1 MTIDPHD
8 KPHDAN
14 FGEIH
19 MSKSNETPAIEQLAA
34 SMSDACRKF
43 ERIASNSGPDKD
55 AMVVLIRALH
65 RQPTATAAILAA
77 EWVAE
82 LGDHPVNEEAV
93 SMALELRRLFGAE
106 WYVTCAHYR
115 MRENNENCRGEGD
128 EDFALYGDDVEE
140 VRDMW
145 AERFESFDRKRA
157 GEEEAAQA
165 WLKRQARKA
174 A

>member
-1 MTIDPHD
+1 MTT
-8 KPHDAN
+8 N
-14 FGEIH
+14 
-19 MSKSNETPAIEQLAA
+19 NETQAIAQLATN
-34 SMSDACRKF
+34 MSEVCRKF
-43 ERIASNSGPDKD
+43 ERIASNSGQDKD
-55 AMVVLIRALH
+55 AMVVLIRALE
-65 RQPTATAAILAA
+65 RQPAATAETLTA

-82 LGDHPVNEEAV
+82 MGDHPVNEEAV

-128 EDFALYGDDVEE
+128 EDLALYGDDVDE
-140 VRDMW
+140 VCDMW
-145 AERFESFDRKRA
+145 SERFKSFDRKRA
-157 GEEEAAQA
+157 GEEAAAQA